1 MENHLS
7 DLIDKIVVLD
17 LDAPQ
22 AYVGVL
28 KAVLPQWFILEQVAI
43 YDSHSA
49 NVGYEQFLVELRQ
62 HHHLP
67 SRDKV
72 YVNAHRVIGITPLDS
87 VILP

>member
-28 KAVLPQWFILEQVAI
+28 KAILPQWIILEQVII
-43 YDSHSA
+43 YDPHS
-49 NVGYEQFLVELRQ
+49 VQIGYEQFLVELRQ
-62 HHHLP
+62 HHQLP

-72 YVNAHRVIGITPLDS
+72 YVNTHRVIGITPLDA
-87 VILP
+87 VMLP